1 MPLDGAG
8 SPEFYHTAGS
18 WGCQPPAT
26 YWANLMPHTGNGMSA
41 FVPWYW
47 TNINFREY
55 IQTSLTSPLVV
66 GETYKVGF
74 WLTNGFSTIHPFG
87 VNHIGVAFSMAP
99 LVQFLANQIVYTPQI
114 ELPGVIFS
122 TTWEYH
128 TMTFTAA
135 QPFQYICFGS
145 FVPWGAM
152 TYQALGA
159 SGFSGSL
166 YYIDDISVELATS
179 LPIELLSF
187 DAECESGATQL
198 HWTTASEHNSDHFE
212 VERSEDI
219 LDWQVIGTLTGAG
232 NSQQTIA
239 YSFTD
244 PEHFDTT
251 VYYRFKEIDTDGPFS
266 YSPVVA
272 STTCG
277 DEAPIHQWVLDAM
290 GRICGTWPVT
300 DGRLSAGVYLV
311 RSEYSNGKVVVRK
324 VAITQD

>member
-1 MPLDGAG
+1 
-8 SPEFYHTAGS
+8 
-18 WGCQPPAT
+18 
-26 YWANLMPHTGNGMSA
+26 
-41 FVPWYW
+41 
-47 TNINFREY
+47 
-55 IQTSLTSPLVV
+55 
-66 GETYKVGF
+66 
-74 WLTNGFSTIHPFG
+74 
-87 VNHIGVAFSMAP
+87 
-99 LVQFLANQIVYTPQI
+99 
-114 ELPGVIFS
+114 
-122 TTWEYH
+122 
-128 TMTFTAA
+128 
-135 QPFQYICFGS
+135 
-145 FVPWGAM
+145 M

-300 DGRLSAGVYLV
+300 GWKALCRGLFGPQRIQQRKGSSAESGHNAGLIFH
-311 RSEYSNGKVVVRK
+311 SDNASH
-324 VAITQD
+324 